1 MEYKAVH
8 FFYEEG
14 EKILELENAMM
25 YDTASP
31 YKYCAVALWR
41 IGRKI
46 KEGVEVK
53 IISNG
58 REFTPS
64 SLEEFKSWIVN
75 HFNNEYNGGFEK
87 YVDSVTQ
94 PFS

>member
-1 MEYKAVH
+1 
-8 FFYEEG
+8 
-14 EKILELENAMM
+14 M
-25 YDTASP
+25 YDTATP
-31 YKYCAVALWR
+31 YKYCAVVLWK

-46 KEGVEVK
+46 NNGINVK

-58 REFTPS
+58 IEFEPAS
-64 SLEEFKSWIVN
+64 FEEYKEWIVN

-87 YVDSVTQ
+87 YIDLDTQ